1 LVPSTGRGGSGPT
14 HLYPEVS
21 VTPAQKICQG
31 CGKAYFFR
39 QAWMHDGCV
48 VVNAPEEVVVNARSK
63 DRHRK
68 TPERLEYVR
77 QKMREYRA
85 RRKVTPA

>member
-1 LVPSTGRGGSGPT
+1 
-14 HLYPEVS
+14 
-21 VTPAQKICQG
+21 
-31 CGKAYFFR
+31 
-39 QAWMHDGCV
+39 MHDGCV